1 MIISTP
7 FPPEEGIGF
16 YTYNLA
22 KKLKAKGHEVT
33 ILTRGNALKNTE
45 FEFDGL
51 KVIQPKFIPLYP
63 FHVDLHGMYV
73 KKVIKKLENNIDLI
87 HVHTPLSPV
96 VTTKLPMISTIHTSV
111 IEDAKHLE
119 LHNMDT
125 LKWRVLTKLS
135 SQRLTQ
141 KLINKSKF
149 VTTVSSSVAEELV
162 KYYDIKKPIVIG
174 NGVDENVFVPRE
186 SPKEDFYVLYVARLD
201 YRKGVLDLIKASK
214 MLKSSGINIL
224 IAGDGPLRKHF
235 EKEILDN
242 ELDHVKLLGHV
253 SGQDLVKL
261 YQNAAIF
268 VFPSLYE
275 GLPTVLLEAMSCALP
290 VIASD
295 IPAHRDL
302 IKNRDNGI
310 LVKPNTPKELV
321 NEILKLKNDEDLR
334 YKLGKNAR
342 KTIEEQF
349 TWSIITEKLEK
360 LYNHVSKVKRVIEW

>member
-1 MIISTP
+1 M
-7 FPPEEGIGF
+7 
-16 YTYNLA
+16 
-22 KKLKAKGHEVT
+22 
-33 ILTRGNALKNTE
+33 
-45 FEFDGL
+45 
-51 KVIQPKFIPLYP
+51 
-63 FHVDLHGMYV
+63 
-73 KKVIKKLENNIDLI
+73 
-87 HVHTPLSPV
+87 
-96 VTTKLPMISTIHTSV
+96 
-111 IEDAKHLE
+111 
-119 LHNMDT
+119 
-125 LKWRVLTKLS
+125 
-135 SQRLTQ
+135 
-141 KLINKSKF
+141 
-149 VTTVSSSVAEELV
+149 
-162 KYYDIKKPIVIG
+162 
-174 NGVDENVFVPRE
+174 DENVFLPRK
-186 SPKEDFYVLYVARLD
+186 SPPEEFYVLYVARLD

-214 MLKSSGINIL
+214 MLKNSGINIFV
-224 IAGDGPLRKHF
+224 AGDGPLRKHF
-235 EKEILDN
+235 EKEIRDN

-253 SGQDLVKL
+253 SGQELVKL

-349 TWSIITEKLEK
+349 TWDIITEKLEK
-360 LYNHVSKVKRVIEW
+360 LYNNVSKFKESI